1 VSDGASVGIILGFN
15 VGLGIWFNV
24 RFNVRFC
31 FGFIF
36 ELSIGP
42 TAVVVRLLAVEI
54 VKVCLESAAANP
66 NKQQSAA
73 DDIFGF

>member
-24 RFNVRFC
+24 GFNVRFC

-42 TAVVVRLLAVEI
+42 TAVVVCLLVVEI
-54 VKVCLESAAANP
+54 VKVCLESAA
-66 NKQQSAA
+66 